1 MKYELH
7 LGGNQAQKLIH
18 LIKKFDE
25 KKIIKGMLQKIPLQ
39 KEGRH

>member
-25 KKIIKGMLQKIPLQ
+25 KNKIKLN
-39 KEGRH
+39 